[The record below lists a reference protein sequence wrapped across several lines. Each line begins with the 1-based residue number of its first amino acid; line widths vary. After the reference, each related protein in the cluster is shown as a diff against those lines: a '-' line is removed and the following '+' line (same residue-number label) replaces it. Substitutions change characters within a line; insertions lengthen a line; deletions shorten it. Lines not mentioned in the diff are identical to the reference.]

1 MVLHAMNDDRLGP
14 YRLLRRL
21 GEGGMGVVHLAVDQQ
36 GRQVAVKV
44 LRSEVAGDAVA
55 RRRLSREV
63 ETMRRVRSNHIAEV
77 LDADVT
83 GHRPYIVTRYVA
95 GRSLDEIVRD
105 DGPLELPALL
115 MVAHGVAAALS
126 AVHAVGVVH
135 RDLKPGNVLILDGK
149 PVLIDFGIAQA
160 VDATRLTQTGMFI
173 GTPGYLAP
181 EIIEGQEAGPE
192 VDVHAWA
199 GTILYAGT
207 GLPPFGKGTL
217 EMIFYNIT
225 AGKADVAAAP
235 QALQPLLKAAFQRDP
250 GKRPR
255 AAELAEQTIRLMAA
269 PVRTVPDEIA
279 TAPVS
284 GPVELP
290 TPPVRQPPAAPS
302 QPYVSLLPGTTS
314 RPQPGAAHPEGSPQS
329 GLPPTGY
336 QGGQHST
343 GPQPGGAHG
352 TGPQPG
358 GAYGTGPQQGGALAA
373 GAQPGG
379 AYGTG
384 LQQGGQHPAGPQ
396 PGGVPQAG
404 GQADLGGQ
412 QPGGP
417 YTSGPYP
424 GAQPS
429 SGPYPGGAQ
438 PAHPPYPHSAHP
450 PVAPSPAAP
459 SHAGPPAAQA
469 VPPYG
474 GHPQSG
480 PHGPPHS
487 ARHDAPHSGSHSAP
501 HGAPYG
507 GSPSGSHSGSG
518 VGGGQYG
525 APMQAPYGSGP
536 HGGQA
541 APPYQYGGADDSD
554 RWPTRRVTPEEL
566 RRVQDGAQ
574 GTPWRGAQSWSQ
586 PGGDHE
592 ADVPTMRVRPETP
605 PPYIPVQAPPLPL
618 HEGPATRHDP
628 FAPGSPTARSM
639 RPAKAYGVA
648 CAMLLIIMIV
658 VGAVAPV
665 VVAAV
670 AIPCAILLRAADLAQ
685 AELAARRR
693 AGAAALDVIRVLSD
707 PVALARSAG
716 ITLALG
722 LYALILGLPVTL
734 LLAVMTDMAPGNAL
748 AWGFSVAIWTVCAG
762 PGVEGPGRQMRRTL
776 SSLVPS
782 KTAATVT
789 AGVCAVAAALSLAL
803 AAATFGSDPAVDSVW
818 SPATVRTLTSQL
830 AELDSGG

>member
-1 MVLHAMNDDRLGP
+1 MNDDRLGP

-44 LRSEVAGDAVA
+44 LRAEVAGDAVA

-63 ETMRRVRSNHIAEV
+63 ETMRRVRSDYIAEV

-105 DGPLELPALL
+105 DGPLALPALL
-115 MVAHGVAAALS
+115 VIAHGVAAALS

-207 GLPPFGKGTL
+207 GQPPFGKGTL

-250 GKRPR
+250 ARRPK
-255 AAELAEQTIRLMAA
+255 AAELAEQSVRLMAA
-269 PVRTVPDEIA
+269 PGRAVPDEIS

-284 GPVELP
+284 GPVELS
-290 TPPVRQPPAAPS
+290 TPLVRQPPSPPS
-302 QPYVSLLPGTTS
+302 QPYVSLLPGPT
-314 RPQPGAAHPEGSPQS
+314 PQPTGPQ
-329 GLPPTGY
+329 

-343 GPQPGGAHG
+343 GPQSGGPH
-352 TGPQPG
+352 
-358 GAYGTGPQQGGALAA
+358 GTGPQQGGQHST
-373 GAQPGG
+373 GPQSGG
-379 AYGTG
+379 PHGTG
-384 LQQGGQHPAGPQ
+384 PQQGGRHSTGPQ
-396 PGGVPQAG
+396 SGGPHGTGPQQG
-404 GQADLGGQ
+404 G

-417 YTSGPYP
+417 YTNGPYP

-438 PAHPPYPHSAHP
+438 HPHPPYPHSAYP
-450 PVAPSPAAP
+450 PTAP
-459 SHAGPPAAQA
+459 SHPGPPAAQA
-469 VPPYG
+469 VPQHG
-474 GHPQSG
+474 AHPQSG
-480 PHGPPHS
+480 PH
-487 ARHDAPHSGSHSAP
+487 SAP
-501 HGAPYG
+501 DGAPYG
-507 GSPSGSHSGSG
+507 GSHGGS
-518 VGGGQYG
+518 GGQYG
-525 APMQAPYGSGP
+525 APSQAPYGSGP
-536 HGGQA
+536 YGGQA
-541 APPYQYGGADDSD
+541 APPYQYGADGSD

-574 GTPWRGAQSWSQ
+574 SAPWHGGAQSWSQ

-592 ADVPTMRVRPETP
+592 ADVPTMRVRPEAP
-605 PPYIPVQAPPLPL
+605 PPYIPVQAPPQPL
-618 HEGPATRHDP
+618 HEGPAARRDP
-628 FAPGSPTARSM
+628 FAPDSPMARSAK
-639 RPAKAYGVA
+639 PSKAYGVA

-658 VGAVAPV
+658 LGAVAPV

-685 AELAARRR
+685 AQLAARRQ
-693 AGAAALDVIRVLSD
+693 AGSAALDVIRVLSD

-734 LLAVMTDMAPGNAL
+734 LLSVVADMAPGNAL
-748 AWGFSVAIWTVCAG
+748 AWGVSVAIWTVCAG

-789 AGVCAVAAALSLAL
+789 AGVCAVGAALSLVL
-803 AAATFGSDPAVDSVW
+803 AAATFGVDPVVDSVW
-818 SPATVRTLTSQL
+818 SPATVRALTSQL